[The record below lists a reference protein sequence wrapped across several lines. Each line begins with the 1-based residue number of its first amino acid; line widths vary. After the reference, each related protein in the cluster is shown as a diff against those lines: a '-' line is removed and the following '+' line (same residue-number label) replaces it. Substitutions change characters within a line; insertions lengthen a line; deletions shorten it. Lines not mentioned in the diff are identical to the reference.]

1 MILPPKKQLD
11 MTTERMAC
19 CGALTKTN
27 PKGHHMRDDFTD
39 IKTRT
44 QRQDALTDQ
53 IRDLRVVAGILGMYD
68 AQDWMFR
75 QWEGIL

>member
-1 MILPPKKQLD
+1 
-11 MTTERMAC
+11 
-19 CGALTKTN
+19 
-27 PKGHHMRDDFTD
+27 MRDDFTD